1 MAENDALEARKR
13 EAKIKANKEKYEDI
27 VNKLKAKDITAW
39 KSIFQEVV
47 EKAWKAH
54 SPNGY
59 NVGKI
64 ARDILMTKGD
74 IFSELYYLM
83 TEKGKLR
90 LYRYEGDFYNWMIY
104 NYVIKEIV
112 LKKCPRTKKITDI
125 QTGQTSRKRIEV
137 TMDHKHLEDTAE
149 SAPVSQ
155 EAETYPDNEFL
166 MEAVAKLHRQNP
178 LEAYILLLHGQERLT
193 FNVICDMLGKPDNKT
208 NCDHYS
214 YVFSLTQQNM
224 KKIMQ

>member
-1 MAENDALEARKR
+1 MAENDNLE
-13 EAKIKANKEKYEDI
+13 EKIKRNKEKYEDI

-39 KSIFQEVV
+39 KSIFQKVV

-64 ARDILMTKGD
+64 AKDILMTKED
-74 IFSELYYLM
+74 IFSELYCLM
-83 TEKGKLR
+83 IAKGKLD
-90 LYRYEGDFYNWMIY
+90 LYRYEGDLYNWMIY

-112 LKKCPRTKKITDI
+112 LKKCPRTKEIIDV
-125 QTGQTSRKRIEV
+125 QTGETSKKRFEV
-137 TMDHKHLEDTAE
+137 SMDHKHLEDMAE
-149 SAPVSQ
+149 STSVSQ
-155 EAETYPDNEFL
+155 EAETDPDKELL

-178 LEAYILLLHGQERLT
+178 LEAYLLLLHGQEGLT
-193 FNVICDMLGKPDNKT
+193 FNVICDTLGKPDTPT
-208 NCDHYS
+208 NCKHYS
-214 YVFSLTQQNM
+214 YVFTRAQENM